1 MRATSPYSIGA
12 LAGKGMHDACRVQ
25 ALKAIA
31 LAALVFCLS
40 GTTARA
46 DAGAE
51 SDNAVA
57 TLCGIVEASAK
68 AEGLPP
74 DFFTKLIWRESS
86 FRPNAVSPAGAQG
99 VAQFMPG
106 TANERGLIDPFDPA
120 SAIPASARFLNE
132 LRLRFGN
139 LGLAAAAYNAGPT
152 AVAHWL
158 AKKGSLPFETQDYV
172 LAVTGHDAEEWR
184 SDKPPADAALDT
196 GPSCLSL
203 VATLRVTAPS
213 SVVSG
218 WFAPWGVQIAAS
230 FSKGSALRAFARARH
245 DYASVIG
252 DMKSVRARLRSA
264 QPWLAAVLPRPPA
277 RSDRRRSEKA
287 LRADPGRRRRLRR
300 LEELSGALKV
310 RDQGVETRRPV
321 TTEAPTAAP
330 APIQRQRGTAPI
342 GRAVRS
348 HSMSAAAAAVIAR
361 CAAPPVIVASINGQH
376 EAAHQ
381 PADWTP

>member
-1 MRATSPYSIGA
+1 
-12 LAGKGMHDACRVQ
+12 
-25 ALKAIA
+25 
-31 LAALVFCLS
+31 VFCLS
-40 GTTARA
+40 GPAHG

-68 AEGLPP
+68 AEGLPAG
-74 DFFTKLIWRESS
+74 FFTKLIWRESS

-120 SAIPASARFLNE
+120 AAIPASARFLNE

-139 LGLAAAAYNAGPT
+139 LGLAAAAYNGGPT

-158 AKKGSLPFETQDYV
+158 ANKGSLPFETQDYV

-184 SDKPPADAALDT
+184 SDKPPADAATDT

-203 VATLRVTAPS
+203 IATLRVTSPS
-213 SVVSG
+213 SGVVSG

-252 DMKSVRARLRSA
+252 DMNPFVLGSILRSRGWRPFYRVRLPA
-264 QPWLAAVLPRPPA
+264 QTGGEARRLCSRIQAVGGACAVL
-277 RSDRRRSEKA
+277 RS
-287 LRADPGRRRRLRR
+287 
-300 LEELSGALKV
+300 
-310 RDQGVETRRPV
+310 
-321 TTEAPTAAP
+321 
-330 APIQRQRGTAPI
+330 
-342 GRAVRS
+342 
-348 HSMSAAAAAVIAR
+348 
-361 CAAPPVIVASINGQH
+361 
-376 EAAHQ
+376 
-381 PADWTP
+381 

>member
-12 LAGKGMHDACRVQ
+12 LAGKGMHDACRMRGLTC
-25 ALKAIA
+25 AGGTAIA

-40 GTTARA
+40 GPAHA

-68 AEGLPP
+68 AEGLPA

-132 LRLRFGN
+132 LKLRFGN
-139 LGLAAAAYNAGPT
+139 LGLAAAAYNGGPT

-158 AKKGSLPFETQDYV
+158 ANKGSLPFETEDYV
-172 LAVTGHDAEEWR
+172 LAVTGHNADEWR
-184 SDKPPADAALDT
+184 SDKPPAEPAPDKSS
-196 GPSCLSL
+196 SCLSL

-245 DYASVIG
+245 RIRKRDRRHE
-252 DMKSVRARLRSA
+252 SVRARLRSA
-264 QPWLAAVLPRPPA
+264 QPRLATVLPRPPA
-277 RSDRRRSEKA
+277 GSDRRRSAEA
-287 LRADPGRRRRLRR
+287 LRSYPGRRRRLRR
-300 LEELSGALKV
+300 PEELARS
-310 RDQGVETRRPV
+310 
-321 TTEAPTAAP
+321 TASVGMA
-330 APIQRQRGTAPI
+330 
-342 GRAVRS
+342 
-348 HSMSAAAAAVIAR
+348 
-361 CAAPPVIVASINGQH
+361 
-376 EAAHQ
+376 
-381 PADWTP
+381 